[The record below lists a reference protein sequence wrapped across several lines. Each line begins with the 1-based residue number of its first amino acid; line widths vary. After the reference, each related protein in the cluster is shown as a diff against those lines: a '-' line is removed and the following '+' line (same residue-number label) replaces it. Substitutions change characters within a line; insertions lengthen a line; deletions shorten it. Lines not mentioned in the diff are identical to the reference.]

1 MGNYSDP
8 YFEGDANV
16 LRTYE
21 FHYAQVTKF
30 DNDVMWATACIPPC
44 CFPYNATMA
53 CCFLAANNRD
63 ASNAMHLALT
73 RDGIRFVFDKHP
85 TACRLAMCDI
95 GRTSKTVPFDKL
107 TDCDVQEPAGTA
119 VCCCVD
125 NVLTA
130 VTVDT
135 ASGREMVLRG
145 LKDPFAFKSDV
156 WGMKRGDGLSGV
168 PDSVVA
174 TSMTRM
180 EAKPKDVGG
189 SWFAG
194 GSAAGGPGMRA
205 EEVSALL
212 QKADKVVSLLTVIA
226 ENTKPK

>member
-1 MGNYSDP
+1 MEFADP
-8 YFEGDANV
+8 FFELDEHV
-16 LRTYE
+16 LKSYE
-21 FHYAQVTKF
+21 FNYERVTKF
-30 DNDVMWATACIPPC
+30 DNDVMWATAAVTPC
-44 CFPYNATMA
+44 CFPCSAVA
-53 CCFLAANNRD
+53 AVCFGRANNRD
-63 ASNAMHLALT
+63 SSNAHHLALT

-145 LKDPFAFKSDV
+145 LKDPFAFKKDV
-156 WGMKRGDGLSGV
+156 WGMKRGDGLLGV
-168 PDSVVA
+168 PDSIVA

-180 EAKPKDVGG
+180 EHGG
-189 SWFAG
+189 KGAG
-194 GSAAGGPGMRA
+194 SGFGGGDSEIAPLLR
-205 EEVSALL
+205 EQKALL
-212 QKADKVVSLLTVIA
+212 QQAVGYLKIISDRK
-226 ENTKPK
+226 